1 MMPHSWSKISFSTTT
16 NVCYTLRT
24 FGDLQSHKSIPGMV
38 KQIPMHNEYISVHH
52 ALTYLARADK
62 IPHRTEGEA
71 VLLELLPAKVERVI
85 DLGAGDGR
93 LLALVKLARPAAS
106 GVALDFSPALVA
118 AARQR
123 FAGDESV
130 TVVVHDLDDLL
141 PDFGRVDLVVSS
153 FAIHHL
159 SDERKITLYKEIFDL
174 LADGGLF
181 CNLEHVSSPTPELH
195 EQFYHALGLTLVD
208 EDESNRCV
216 SVEEQLDWLRRIGFE
231 QVDCYWKWRE
241 LALLAGIKP
250 TQPAQ
255 A

>member
-1 MMPHSWSKISFSTTT
+1 M
-16 NVCYTLRT
+16 L
-24 FGDLQSHKSIPGMV
+24 
-38 KQIPMHNEYISVHH
+38 NEYVSVHH

-71 VLLELLPAKVERVI
+71 VLLELLPAQVERVI

-106 GVALDFSPALVA
+106 GVALDFSPTLVA

-130 TVVVHDLDDLL
+130 TVVMHDLDDLL
-141 PDFGRVDLVVSS
+141 PALGRVDLVVSS
-153 FAIHHL
+153 FAIHHV
-159 SDERKITLYKEIFDL
+159 SDERKVALYKEVFDL
-174 LADGGLF
+174 LAEGGLF

-195 EQFYHALGLTLVD
+195 EQFYRALGLTLAD
-208 EDESNRCV
+208 EDPSNRCV
-216 SVEEQLDWLRRIGFE
+216 SVEEQLDWLRRIGFV
-231 QVDCYWKWRE
+231 QVDCFWKWRE

-250 TQPAQ
+250 VQRAQ